1 METYF
6 IETWGCQMNV
16 LDSQRL
22 EGLLQRHGLSRVER
36 AEDADVAVLNTCSV
50 REKAVGKVLSRLGEL
65 HLARLAGGKP
75 AAVGL
80 CGCVAEQEG
89 ARLLARSPALSFV
102 LGPGRIA
109 QLPAALDA
117 VAAGRR
123 VSVTGFGPVRDYEAH
138 LIARGSGAR
147 QYVTVIEGCNQHCT
161 FCVVPYTRGR
171 ESSR

>member
-36 AEDADVAVLNTCSV
+36 PEDADVAVLNTCSV
-50 REKAVGKVLSRLGEL
+50 REKAVHKVLSRLGEL
-65 HLARLAGGKP
+65 QGARQAGGRP

-89 ARLLARSPALSFV
+89 APFRPGNSAHRAGVRLGVMVMAERDAGGFRDPGQRV
-102 LGPGRIA
+102 GEEIPGGP
-109 QLPAALDA
+109 
-117 VAAGRR
+117 
-123 VSVTGFGPVRDYEAH
+123 
-138 LIARGSGAR
+138 
-147 QYVTVIEGCNQHCT
+147 
-161 FCVVPYTRGR
+161 
-171 ESSR
+171 